1 VTSSGLS
8 LALKCKDLDYR
19 YPAPLTATG
28 ESDGGS
34 EYGPLALDSIDLEI
48 SRGEMV
54 VLAGLSGSGKTTLIR
69 AACGLVPHFHGGYI
83 SGELEVA
90 GLDVRDHG
98 PAELA
103 TEVGLVAQDP
113 ESQVVSTTVLAELR
127 LPLELRGIAEGEIAR
142 SVEETALSLGIDHLL
157 ARQTGTLSGGELQ
170 RVALGAAMVSRP
182 ALLLLDEATS
192 QLDPVAG
199 DELIWTLRRLN
210 QDFGVAVICCEHRLE
225 RCLEGADRAIAMR
238 SGRISFDGA
247 PDDFLEWSLDS
258 EQDLATPGAH
268 ALRAVGA
275 RAVVSRRKAR
285 MAIRERC
292 ALGSIGSQTAQE
304 SSTREISGSTE
315 LALSLERV
323 EVSLGGGAD
332 ESPAL
337 RGASIDVRGG
347 ERVALMGANGAGKT
361 TLLRVAAGL
370 LDPSEGRISHGDAG
384 VAMLPQRP
392 ADMLVRER
400 VGDEL
405 PGPAGGVALE
415 AVGLSG
421 FEDADPRDLSGG
433 ERQRLAV
440 ALVIAGRS
448 SEGDPLPSALLLDEP
463 TRGMDRG
470 RKADLSDLARGLS
483 ARGCALVIATHDV
496 EFAAGFADRVVLL
509 ARGRVIADGQARETL
524 SDGLHFSTEVSRLTD
539 GVALTAEDL
548 SIRVEQIS
556 NDLARE
562 DSL

>member
-1 VTSSGLS
+1 MTPGSDS
-8 LALKCKDLDYR
+8 LALRCESLDYR
-19 YPAPLTATG
+19 YPAPLAAAG
-28 ESDGGS
+28 QDEGGC

-83 SGELEVA
+83 SGELEVS
-90 GLDVRDHG
+90 GLDVREHG

-103 TEVGLVAQDP
+103 TAVGLVAQDP
-113 ESQVVSTTVLAELR
+113 ESQVVSTSVMAELR
-127 LPLELRGIAEGEIAR
+127 LPLELRGVAEAEIAR
-142 SVEETALSLGIDHLL
+142 AVEETALSLGIDHLL
-157 ARQTGTLSGGELQ
+157 ERQTGSLSGGELQ
-170 RVALGAAMVSRP
+170 RVALGAAMVPRP
-182 ALLLLDEATS
+182 SLLLLDEATS

-210 QDFGVAVICCEHRLE
+210 EDFGVAVVCCEHRLE
-225 RCLEGADRAIAMR
+225 RCLDGADRAIAMR
-238 SGRISFDGA
+238 SGRVSFDGS
-247 PDDFLEWSLDS
+247 PDDFLEWSLDN
-258 EQDLATPGAH
+258 ERDLATPGAH

-285 MAIRERC
+285 IALTERSALVSDHLHGDREVPGERR
-292 ALGSIGSQTAQE
+292 AD
-304 SSTREISGSTE
+304 STG

-323 EVSLGGGAD
+323 EVSLGQGSD
-332 ESPAL
+332 QTPAL
-337 RGASIDVRGG
+337 RGANLDVRIGQ
-347 ERVALMGANGAGKT
+347 RVALMGANGAGKT
-361 TLLRVAAGL
+361 TLLRVASGL
-370 LDPSEGRISHGDAG
+370 LDPSDGRVSNGDAG

-392 ADMLVRER
+392 SDMLVRER

-405 PGPAGGVALE
+405 PGSAGAAALE
-415 AVGLSG
+415 AVGLQG

-448 SEGDPLPSALLLDEP
+448 SEDDPLPSALLLDEP

-470 RKADLSDLARGLS
+470 RKADLSALVTGLS
-483 ARGCALVIATHDV
+483 GRGCAVVVATHDV

-509 ARGRVIADGQARETL
+509 ARGRVIADGPAREIL
-524 SDGLHFSTEVSRLTD
+524 SDGMHFSTEVSRLTD

-548 SIRVEQIS
+548 SLAVGRHSIDVEH
-556 NDLARE
+556 E